1 VDLLEV
7 TTLLK
12 DKGIST
18 VASILKVKK
27 GTIYTFLKSNGL
39 KYIDGE
45 VVPMIDND
53 IQKYNNIEHN
63 ASHEVIQKDNESIEV
78 NRLKELIELIEPIKE
93 VIQAYNKSKNT
104 SVDLRP
110 PSVTIVK
117 QKLFKVDVAILKDWD
132 KFIME
137 HKEFKVQSLISLAL
151 DEFVNK
157 YGK

>member
-12 DKGIST
+12 DKGINA

-27 GTIYTFLKSNGL
+27 GEIYAFLKSNGL
-39 KYIDGE
+39 KYIDGL
-45 VVPMIDND
+45 VVPNIDND
-53 IQKYNNIEHN
+53 IQKHN
-63 ASHEVIQKDNESIEV
+63 KASHEVIQKDNESIEV

-93 VIQAYNKSKNT
+93 VIQAYNESKNT
-104 SVDLRP
+104 SADLKP

-117 QKLFKVDVAILKDWD
+117 QKLFKVDVNILKDWD
-132 KFIME
+132 KFILE

-151 DEFVNK
+151 DEFLNK